1 MRAFPSYFFIE
12 NYEIFVND
20 FESIRQYH
28 KVSDTIE
35 AGGTMKGQKYS
46 EEIKEKARALLSVND
61 NAEYVARQMDIPVST
76 VRTWKKQFLAETPGE
91 DSFAEIRK
99 KNKEAFINAAW
110 RDIDLASDI
119 LHRRLKRASQD
130 ERKLDSVLAMVAL
143 DSELE
148 IKDKKAI
155 IDLLLSIKL
164 VDISKISTV
173 LGVLYDKQALASKD
187 ATSVVD
193 TNVKYE
199 DL

>member
-1 MRAFPSYFFIE
+1 
-12 NYEIFVND
+12 
-20 FESIRQYH
+20 
-28 KVSDTIE
+28 
-35 AGGTMKGQKYS
+35 MKGQKYS

-76 VRTWKKQFLAETPGE
+76 VRTWKKQFLAESPGE

-99 KNKEAFINAAW
+99 KNKEAFINNAW

-119 LHRRLKRASQD
+119 LHKRLERASQD